1 MGGIAVLFVTLNVP
15 GSNDD
20 TLPWNGGTAQVPGD
34 PYPAQAFLDE
44 PARRK
49 EMSERQPANRRWLSR
64 AFEQA
69 KRDDVK
75 AMLIVIQADMW
86 DTTAALSAY
95 TPFVNQLAALVV
107 DFGRPVLLLNGD
119 SHLFETDHPLADPAS
134 VLGQVHKVPYPVR
147 NLTRI
152 TVQGSTNVPHEWLR
166 LTIDPRAS
174 EVFTAE
180 NVVYCATDL
189 CSL

>member
-1 MGGIAVLFVTLNVP
+1 
-15 GSNDD
+15 
-20 TLPWNGGTAQVPGD
+20 
-34 PYPAQAFLDE
+34 
-44 PARRK
+44 
-49 EMSERQPANRRWLSR
+49 
-64 AFEQA
+64 
-69 KRDDVK
+69 
-75 AMLIVIQADMW
+75 MW

-107 DFGRPVLLLNGD
+107 DFGGGVAPEWRFSSLRNR
-119 SHLFETDHPLADPAS
+119 TIRWRDPAS

-174 EVFTAE
+174 DVFTAE